1 MEATALMLDMSTMAD
16 LLMAIQCCMATQLAM
31 ESTRATVSSAV
42 ASISMGKTSSSEEL
56 HMALVQFLTEASF
69 TTDLAWMESTSFTAT
84 LATTLVFGMVPFS
97 DDWSL
102 RRTFWRVG
110 LPQITFLKQK
120 LHFRMYCIIV
130 YVIM

>member
-1 MEATALMLDMSTMAD
+1 MEATALMVAMSTMVD
-16 LLMAIQCCMATQLAM
+16 LLMALHCFLPTQLAM

-42 ASISMGKTSSSEEL
+42 ASTSMGKTSSLEVL
-56 HMALVQFLTEASF
+56 PMALVEFLTEASF

-130 YVIM
+130 YVTM